1 VHERPAGIEDAEL
14 AGVLSRHW
22 QLDLAGLRY
31 LPVGFGGF
39 HWQAASPAGQR
50 WFVTATEIPAE
61 DGGGALA
68 DLAGAMETAC
78 DLAAAGLDFVVAP
91 VRDRTGQVLARLGT
105 RYAVTVFPYHDGVA
119 GRFGDSQTDSVR
131 SAVVSLLARLHIGTA
146 PAAPVR
152 PLQPLGRDAVDRALQ
167 DRARHWTG
175 GPFAEPARTLL
186 AEHAGGVA
194 AALDRFDALV
204 ASVNAENRPPVV
216 THGEPHPGNLLRSGR
231 RLLLIDWDTAGL
243 APPERDLWWVV
254 AGAGPAADR
263 YARLTGH
270 TVSADALALY
280 RLRWIL
286 DDLCLALA
294 EFRAPHARTADTEV
308 SWAGLRSCLVA
319 ITK

>member
-14 AGVLSRHW
+14 AGVLSRYW
-22 QLDLAGLRY
+22 QLDLTGLRY
-31 LPVGFGGF
+31 LPVGFGGY
-39 HWQAASPAGQR
+39 HWQAAGPAGQR
-50 WFVTATEIPAE
+50 WFVTATDIPAD
-61 DGGGALA
+61 DGGRALA

-91 VRDRTGQVLARLGT
+91 ARGRTGQVLARLGS
-105 RYAVTVFPYHDGVA
+105 RYAVTLFPYHDGVA
-119 GRFGDSQTDSVR
+119 GRFGDSQTDGAR
-131 SAVVSLLARLHIGTA
+131 SAVVSMLARLHVCTA
-146 PAAPVR
+146 RAAPVR
-152 PLQPLGRDAVDRALQ
+152 PLQPLGRDALDLALRE
-167 DRARHWTG
+167 RARPWTG
-175 GPFAEPARTLL
+175 GPFAEPARALL

-204 ASVNAENRPPVV
+204 ASISTENRPLVV

-231 RLLLIDWDTAGL
+231 KLLLIDWDTAGL

-254 AGAGPAADR
+254 TGAGPAADR

-270 TVSADALALY
+270 TMSPDALALY

-294 EFRAPHARTADTEV
+294 EFRAPHAQTADTEV

-319 ITK
+319 IAK